1 MHREFDASQLH
12 RWEKRNLNI
21 ERVREFEFEVHC
33 KVHENDDDDEGE
45 KTVIWLTPEDIKAAA
60 GMDGERLKAL
70 VDDFIG
76 EESDRVRART
86 DAMERITD

>member
-1 MHREFDASQLH
+1 MHREFDALQLH

-33 KVHENDDDDEGE
+33 KVHENDEDDEGE
-45 KTVIWLTPEDIKAAA
+45 KTVIWLTPEDIKMAA
-60 GMDGERLKAL
+60 GMDGERLKAM

-86 DAMERITD
+86 DAMDRVAD